1 MNKKI
6 LLGLLAFTLMTLLFS
21 ACRVIDADTI
31 PQNPAVH
38 MGAAAF
44 LVKTVPIHKGDKLDL
59 VDDVAVGHV
68 IKNGTWDGA
77 TQKPMAEPGA
87 PSVDLT
93 FNGSDKQTIGP
104 FNQTGKFNLY
114 CTIHG
119 GMQIEID
126 VLP

>member
-21 ACRVIDADTI
+21 ACRVIDANTI
-31 PQNPAVH
+31 PKNQAVH

-44 LVKTVPIHKGDKLDL
+44 LVKSVDVKKGEKLDL
-59 VDDVAVGHV
+59 VDDVAVGHI

-77 TQKPMAEPGA
+77 TQKPMTEPGA

-104 FNQTGKFNLY
+104 FNQAGTFNIY

-119 GMQIEID
+119 GMQVAII
-126 VLP
+126 VK